1 MRGFRE
7 LDIGAP
13 SQAEEQIGYKAFDAT
28 KAIISQDP
36 TSGKDQYTVV
46 KFNELLEDY
55 IKAAQCSKR
64 AFAQRAGLSREAL
77 RKYTTGERNPTNE
90 SLGKILRC
98 LGIENKA
105 RGQRLRTALVEA
117 RGENSGSSKRSYG
130 VGATAAL
137 TARTGPT
144 ETPEATLE
152 KKVALLVETFFENAD
167 RPRVDWLEINIAN
180 EFRKILKGEN

>member
-1 MRGFRE
+1 M
-7 LDIGAP
+7 
-13 SQAEEQIGYKAFDAT
+13 
-28 KAIISQDP
+28 
-36 TSGKDQYTVV
+36 

-77 RKYTTGERNPTNE
+77 RKYTTGERNPSNE
-90 SLGKILRC
+90 SLRKILLC

-105 RGQRLRTALVEA
+105 RGQRLRAALVEA
-117 RGENSGSSKRSYG
+117 RAGSSVSSKRSYG

-144 ETPEATLE
+144 EAPEVALE
-152 KKVALLVETFFENAD
+152 KKVGLLVETFFENAG
-167 RPRVDWLEINIAN
+167 RPRVDWLEIHIAN
-180 EFRKILKGEN
+180 EFRKILQGEN